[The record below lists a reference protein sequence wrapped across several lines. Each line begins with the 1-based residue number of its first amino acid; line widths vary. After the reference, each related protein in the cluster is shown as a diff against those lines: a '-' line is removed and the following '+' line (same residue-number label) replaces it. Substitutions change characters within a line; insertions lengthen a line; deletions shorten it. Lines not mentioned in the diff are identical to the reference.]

1 MNSVCRWGSKFS
13 QQNGKMASNAE
24 DSDHSGMNKQVINV
38 AFVGGGK
45 GCNDILYL
53 LKSYPPLHFTPNIVG
68 VADHNP
74 HAMGRAYAERLGI
87 TTTTDYKPFL
97 HNSEIDLIIEL
108 TGNDEVLADI
118 LQNKLA
124 SIKVLDHVGALF
136 LWEIIAIQEEKLR
149 LEKKVSHL
157 DTMAAIGE
165 ISYRMTHELRNP
177 LMIIGGLVRR
187 MMTRIDL
194 PHGCRKKLK
203 HISHHVQHIEE
214 LISDICDVVRP
225 LKPQFNLVD
234 MGYFLEEWCRTAKTE
249 ASLSGVAVDI
259 ELDKDL
265 PAMYVDRSLLRQALW
280 HIFENS
286 MDAMADIGGK
296 IKIKV
301 LLCWDNIHIE
311 FIDTGGGFKDLSP
324 SQAIQPFMTTKRG
337 KMGFGLALC
346 RQIIFDHGGDLKIL
360 NDQKNGATIIIK
372 LPTSLIQPPAE
383 PS

>member
-1 MNSVCRWGSKFS
+1 
-13 QQNGKMASNAE
+13 
-24 DSDHSGMNKQVINV
+24 MNKQVLNV

-45 GCNDILYL
+45 GCYDILHH
-53 LKSYPPLHFTPNIVG
+53 LKFYPPVHFKPHIIG
-68 VADHNP
+68 VADHNENAIGRN
-74 HAMGRAYAERLGI
+74 HARRLGI
-87 TTTTDYKPFL
+87 PTTSDYKPFL
-97 HNSEIDLIIEL
+97 HNKKIDLIIEL
-108 TGNDEVLADI
+108 TGHDEILSDI
-118 LQNKLA
+118 HKNKLA

-149 LEKKVSHL
+149 LEKKVSLL

-234 MGYFLEEWCRTAKTE
+234 MNDFLSDWCKTVSTE
-249 ASLSGVAVDI
+249 ARVSGVAVEVDI
-259 ELDKDL
+259 DEEL
-265 PAMYVDRSLLRQALW
+265 PAMYIDRSLMRQALW

-286 MDAMADIGGK
+286 LDAIIDRGGSIS
-296 IKIKV
+296 IKAV
-301 LLCWDNIHIE
+301 LCWDNIHIE
-311 FIDTGGGFKDLSP
+311 FIDTGGGFAGLSA
-324 SQAIQPFMTTKRG
+324 SQAIQPFMTTKPGR
-337 KMGFGLALC
+337 MGLGLALC
-346 RQIIFDHGGDLKIL
+346 RQIVFDHGGDISMV
-360 NDQKNGATIIIK
+360 NEKNKGTSVVIK
-372 LPTSLIQPPAE
+372 LPITLTKPPVQE
-383 PS
+383 P